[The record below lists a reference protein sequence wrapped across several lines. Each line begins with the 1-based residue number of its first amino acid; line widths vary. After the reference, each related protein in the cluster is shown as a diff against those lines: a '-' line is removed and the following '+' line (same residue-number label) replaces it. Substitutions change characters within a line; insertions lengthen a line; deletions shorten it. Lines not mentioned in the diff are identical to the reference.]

1 MPQRANPTPAPNTT
15 LQQALAL
22 HRQGRLAEAER
33 LYRAALAKRPR
44 QFELLHWFGL
54 LRLQQDDAA
63 EALTLLRAAAEVKP
77 RATEVLPG
85 LGAALAGLGR
95 LEEALTAYE
104 RILGASPGDVDAHY
118 NRGIVLSR
126 LGRHAEAL
134 EAYDKALTLRSNH
147 VPALFN
153 RGNVL
158 AMLSRFDEALANYDD
173 VIALAPRHVDA
184 FHNRANA
191 LKALGRY
198 DEAIA
203 AYDRVLGIAPRHAD
217 ALNNRGN
224 TLFALKR
231 FGEAIANLQAALAVT
246 PGDRDVWFNLGRA
259 LQESDRDLEAIAA
272 FDRALAVRPAD
283 ADALYSRG
291 NSLIKLSRPADAAV
305 DYEKAFA
312 SDPAHPYVFAALLR
326 ARYDICDWPEV
337 ARLAS
342 ELPARLRDATTVI
355 EPFQLF
361 CLPTTPADQLHCAR
375 TYKRSKTRGLQ
386 LPSATPRARSH
397 DRIRLGYFS
406 ADFRVHVVALAIAG
420 LFELHD
426 RKRFELIG
434 ISYGP
439 DDHSEFRGRLIRA
452 FDQFHDVRAKGDEE
466 IAALMRE
473 LEIDIVVDL
482 TGYTRESRSE
492 ILARRPAPI
501 QVGYLGFPGT
511 TGAEFIDYV
520 IADAVV
526 LPLEQQPFY
535 TEKIVRLPDCY
546 LVNDA
551 RNMHISA
558 RVPSRGELGLPP
570 HGFVFCA
577 FTQNYKISA
586 AVFDIWMRLL
596 LTVEDSV
603 LWLSRTTEA
612 AMTNLRRE
620 ARARGVDPARLAFAP
635 AVDLLP
641 DHLAR
646 QRQADLYLDTLPYN
660 AHTTASNALWA
671 GLPVLSCAGTTFAGR
686 VAASV
691 LQAAGLPE
699 LVTHSLEEY
708 EALALSL
715 ASDRTRL
722 ESLRRKLADNRPTCP
737 LFDAE
742 RFCRHLET
750 AYLTMWDI
758 YRRGEAPR
766 SFRVEPTAEGQDSRE
781 SRDPGQ
787 PGSVVAERARRI
799 VRPGFPS

>member
-1 MPQRANPTPAPNTT
+1 MPAPATAF
-15 LQQALAL
+15 QQALAL

-54 LRLQQDDAA
+54 LRLQQGDPG
-63 EALTLLRAAAEVKP
+63 EALTLLRAAAEAKP

-85 LGAALAGLGR
+85 LAAALAGLGR
-95 LEEALTAYE
+95 LEEALAIYE
-104 RILGASPGDVDAHY
+104 RMLGASPGDVDAQY
-118 NRGIVLSR
+118 NRGVVLSR

-134 EAYDKALTLRSNH
+134 EAYNKAVAIEPRH
-147 VPALFN
+147 APALFN
-153 RGNVL
+153 RGNAL
-158 AMLSRFDEALANYDD
+158 ALLSRFEEALASYDEA
-173 VIALAPRHVDA
+173 VALAPRHVDA
-184 FHNRANA
+184 LDNRADA

-198 DEAIA
+198 EEAIA
-203 AYDRVLGIAPRHAD
+203 AYDRVLGIAPKHAD

-224 TLFALKR
+224 ALFALKR
-231 FGEAIANLQAALAVT
+231 FGDAIASLQAALAVD
-246 PGDRDVWFNLGRA
+246 PNDRDVLFNLGRA
-259 LQESDRDLEAIAA
+259 LQEIDRDPDAIAA
-272 FDRALAVRPAD
+272 FDRTLAIRPAD

-291 NSLIKLSRPADAAV
+291 NSLIKLNRPADAAV

-312 SDPAHPYVFAALLR
+312 ADPTHPYVFGALLR
-326 ARYDICDWPEV
+326 ARYNICDWAEV
-337 ARLAS
+337 TRLAD
-342 ELPARLRDATTVI
+342 ELPARLRDGTTVI

-375 TYKRSKTRGLQ
+375 TYVRSKTRGLQ
-386 LPSATPRARSH
+386 GPSVGPRARNH

-426 RKRFELIG
+426 RDRFELIG

-439 DDHSEFRGRLIRA
+439 DDNSEIRARLIRT
-452 FDQFHDVRAKGDEE
+452 FDQFHDVRAKGDAE
-466 IAALMRE
+466 IAGLMRQ
-473 LEIDIVVDL
+473 LEIDIAADL
-482 TGYTRESRSE
+482 TGYTRESRTE

-501 QVGYLGFPGT
+501 QAGYLGFPGT
-511 TGAEFIDYV
+511 TGADFIDYV

-535 TEKIVRLPDCY
+535 AERIVHLPDCY
-546 LVNDA
+546 LVNDCP
-551 RNMHISA
+551 NMDISA
-558 RVPSRGELGLPP
+558 RIPSRHELGLPQQ
-570 HGFVFCA
+570 GFVFCA

-586 AVFDIWMRLL
+586 AMFDIWMRLL
-596 LTVEDSV
+596 RMTEGSV

-620 ARARGVDPARLAFAP
+620 AQARGVDPARLAFAP
-635 AVDLLP
+635 AVDLLS

-715 ASDRTRL
+715 ASDRAGL
-722 ESLRRKLADNRPTCP
+722 ESLRRKLAENRPTCP

-766 SFRVEPTAEGQDSRE
+766 SFRVEA
-781 SRDPGQ
+781 
-787 PGSVVAERARRI
+787 
-799 VRPGFPS
+799 